1 MSLLISASLEIV
13 ILLAVVLFVLILVL
27 ILILVL
33 VVLLVILILAVL
45 AVLAILRIGVV
56 ELIVV
61 HFLPPRCGF
70 YRNAS
75 IKLMLHGIRLKLK
88 RCAAFP
94 RTALFPVCYWLQEV
108 VLHIREKICRE
119 RQVL

>member
-13 ILLAVVLFVLILVL
+13 ILLAVVLFVLILV
-27 ILILVL
+27 LILVL